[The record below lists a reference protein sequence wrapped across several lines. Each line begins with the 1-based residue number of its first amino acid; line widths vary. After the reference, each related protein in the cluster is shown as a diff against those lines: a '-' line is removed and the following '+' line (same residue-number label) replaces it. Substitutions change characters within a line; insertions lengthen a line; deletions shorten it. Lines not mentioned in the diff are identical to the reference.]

1 MCDCLLNRII
11 VCGIGYIIMLC
22 VVYRIFEIF
31 LLTNIFFLSLNRT
44 SSFWWNKN
52 SYKFLCCWEFF
63 GLFHNFLPKH
73 NAPHPSKDSVAR
85 CLAINYH
92 TLLEAWSHNSL
103 VFSYL
108 QVLKGYPDTLG
119 ALTLNQ
125 SPLLVVGGDTF
136 TCSRFSG
143 SISSAI
149 EIASAVAEF
158 AKYNR
163 S

>member
-1 MCDCLLNRII
+1 M
-11 VCGIGYIIMLC
+11 
-22 VVYRIFEIF
+22 
-31 LLTNIFFLSLNRT
+31 
-44 SSFWWNKN
+44 
-52 SYKFLCCWEFF
+52 
-63 GLFHNFLPKH
+63 
-73 NAPHPSKDSVAR
+73 
-85 CLAINYH
+85 
-92 TLLEAWSHNSL
+92 
-103 VFSYL
+103 FSYL